1 MSLEGE
7 LQWSSPFSYQ
17 EAMSLLIPRKIRW
30 SGLMVFIAAT
40 IFTLYAA
47 VAPGDDT
54 AGLIPWDKAKHF
66 IVFYGLTFLA
76 TMALPKSRPWKIGA
90 VLLAFGIAIEI
101 IQGLPIVGRDCDV
114 FDVVA
119 DGLGIGFFF
128 GPIIVTRWMNADE
141 A

>member
-1 MSLEGE
+1 
-7 LQWSSPFSYQ
+7 
-17 EAMSLLIPRKIRW
+17 MSLLVPRKISW
-30 SGLMVFIAAT
+30 PGLLVFIAAS

-47 VAPGDDT
+47 LAPGDDT

-76 TMALPKSRPWKIGA
+76 TLALPRSRFWKIGG

-101 IQGLPIVGRDCDV
+101 LQGLPIVGRDADI

-119 DGLGIGFFF
+119 DTLGIGFFF
-128 GPIIVTRWMNADE
+128 GPIVVRGWLDRNAR